1 MSGEQLLLRRLIPL
15 LAGLV
20 LLAPATARA
29 SSFSPDPPPGSKA
42 NGLKPD
48 PAPSAVPTPKP
59 KPKVT
64 TTVRRPTSP
73 APVVRPVVVPV
84 VHTAPVVKQTPT
96 VHRAKPKA
104 KAAARPKPKPK
115 PALVV
120 PTLPRVL
127 VPAFVEA
134 PLSSDPP
141 RALAALALAL
151 AALTALSGAG
161 VVFSWSRR

>member
-1 MSGEQLLLRRLIPL
+1 MSGERWLLRRLIPL
-15 LAGLV
+15 LAGVV
-20 LLAPATARA
+20 LLAPGTAKA
-29 SSFSPDPPPGSKA
+29 SSFSPDPAPGSKSKA
-42 NGLKPD
+42 LKPD
-48 PAPSAVPTPKP
+48 PAPSAVSNP

-64 TTVRRPTSP
+64 ATVSRPTSP
-73 APVVRPVVVPV
+73 APVVRPVLVHA
-84 VHTAPVVKQTPT
+84 VHTTPVVKHAPA

-104 KAAARPKPKPK
+104 AVSPKPRQKSK
-115 PALVV
+115 QPALVV
-120 PTLPRVL
+120 PALPRVL
-127 VPAFVEA
+127 VPRFIEA